1 MVSEK
6 AGVTG
11 AAPPDAAKSFAINFN
26 TPSRFGG
33 AFSLYALTHAD
44 KVSWIDAI
52 EKQQAYLIE
61 SKRKFELTT
70 LNDGFFVRSNAIN
83 CACYY
88 KHHLIIGTDAGLY
101 VGIYSEVSSVS
112 SPSGEVK
119 LSFVK
124 VLELEKIYQVDV
136 ITKIDNLLV
145 LAGMNYPC
153 FLQVIC

>member
-6 AGVTG
+6 SG
-11 AAPPDAAKSFAINFN
+11 APPNAPPDASKGFAINFN

-33 AFSLYALTHAD
+33 GFSLYALTHAD

-52 EKQQAYLIE
+52 EKQKAYLIE
-61 SKRKFELTT
+61 SKKKFDLTT
-70 LNDGFFVRSNAIN
+70 LNDGFLVRTNAIN

-101 VGIYSEVSSVS
+101 VGIYAAEDSAIS
-112 SPSGEVK
+112 SPSGDLK

-124 VLELEKIYQVDV
+124 VLELEKINQVDV

-145 LAGMNYPC
+145 LAGKSP
-153 FLQVIC
+153 F